1 MIRQAYY
8 AGSWYPKE
16 PSSLMALVNASIRQ
30 VSQASTFQ
38 RGPYRFGVLPHA
50 GLLYSK
56 SGIAPFFVNSLENVK
71 RMVVISPSH
80 YADIGQDELVSAPL
94 SGCETPLGQVK
105 TFNLEGCD
113 ATWFSAVQAEHALE
127 MVLPFIAERAC
138 DAQVALALI
147 SRFSSTEAIERTAQI
162 LLDDLGEESI
172 ADGSTV
178 LLASSDFTH
187 YGPRFRYTPY
197 RNSASQKVKEDDLS
211 LSHMLCEGNIE
222 QALHFCM
229 QKRSTVCGYA
239 PALLVSCLAKRL
251 HTKGWIA
258 SYYTSQDISSSQDE
272 NFVAYCTILWR

>member
-1 MIRQAYY
+1 MVRQALY
-8 AGSWYPKE
+8 AGSWYPND

-30 VSQASTFQ
+30 VSQEPTFQ
-38 RGPYRFGVLPHA
+38 KGPYRFGVLPHA

-71 RMVVISPSH
+71 RIVVISPSH

-105 TFNLEGCD
+105 TFDLENCD

-127 MVLPFIAERAC
+127 MVLPFIAARAF
-138 DAQVALALI
+138 DAQVALSLI
-147 SRFSSTEAIERTAQI
+147 SRFSSTEAIERAADT
-162 LLDDLGEESI
+162 LLDDLGEESV

-187 YGPRFRYTPY
+187 YGPRFGYTPY
-197 RNSASQKVKEDDLS
+197 SNSVSQKVKEDDLS

-222 QALHFCM
+222 KALNFCM

-239 PALLVSCLAKRL
+239 PALLVSYLAGRV
-251 HTKGWIA
+251 HAKGWIA
-258 SYYTSQDISSSQDE
+258 NYYTSQDISSQDA